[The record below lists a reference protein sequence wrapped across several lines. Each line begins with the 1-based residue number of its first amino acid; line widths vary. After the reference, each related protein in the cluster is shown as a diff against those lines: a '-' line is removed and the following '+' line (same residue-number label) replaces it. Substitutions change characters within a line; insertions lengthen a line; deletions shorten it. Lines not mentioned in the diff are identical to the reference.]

1 MGSKLILGLGIV
13 QTFDCNLTTEL

>member
-1 MGSKLILGLGIV
+1 MLGLGIV